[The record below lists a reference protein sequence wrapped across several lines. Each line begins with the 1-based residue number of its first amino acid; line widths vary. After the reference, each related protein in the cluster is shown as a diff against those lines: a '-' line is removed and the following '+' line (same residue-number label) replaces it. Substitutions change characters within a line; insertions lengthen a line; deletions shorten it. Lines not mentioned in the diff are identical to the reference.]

1 MTRPGAAGDF
11 TMGEKLV
18 TFLFAGILGVMCYHA
33 AAAAVLHRFFAMSSA
48 AIVYWYVPLL
58 ALPALLLL
66 ALAWVLGFGRR
77 GSNWWGNVTVLAT
90 TAAIVF
96 FAAGPPYNCWKQF
109 CF

>member
-1 MTRPGAAGDF
+1 
-11 TMGEKLV
+11 MGEKLV
-18 TFLFAGILGVMCYHA
+18 TFLFAGILGVMFYHA

-48 AIVYWYVPLL
+48 ALVYWYVPLI

-77 GSNWWGNVTVLAT
+77 GSSLWGNVTVLAA

-96 FAAGPPYNCWKQF
+96 FAAGPPYNCWNQF